1 MKKLVLFALV
11 GSLLTS
17 CVWRKFENQEDL
29 KNNYVGESAF
39 TEMTNMTDQAIDG
52 NLVWYKGKANCATIT
67 IDTTSN
73 PKVIVIDYGSTNCLC
88 DDGKNRRGAI
98 VTTFTGPYRQAGTV
112 ITHTPQNYYVNDYKI
127 EGTKIVTN
135 NGNDSNGDPFFTV
148 DIDGTITKPTG
159 EVFTYTSDRIRT
171 WVAGDNTPLNIF
183 DDQYEITGTASG
195 NNAQGGSYTIN
206 TVSPILFKVG
216 CKWPVS
222 GQLNI
227 DLSSLNHDI
236 GVDYG
241 NGNCDL
247 SFTATY
253 RGKTYTIYF

>member
-1 MKKLVLFALV
+1 MKKIFAIAIV
-11 GSLLTS
+11 GSFLTS
-17 CVWRKFENQEDL
+17 CNWGKFNNQEDL

-52 NLVWYKGKANCATIT
+52 NLVYYKGKANCATIT
-67 IDTTSN
+67 IDTTSS
-73 PKVIVIDYGSTNCLC
+73 PKVIVIDFGSTNCLC

-98 VTTFTGPYRQAGTV
+98 VTTFTGPYGQAGTV
-112 ITHTPQNYYVNDYKI
+112 ITHTPQDYYVNDYKI
-127 EGTKIVTN
+127 EGTKVVTN
-135 NGNDSNGDPFFTV
+135 NGTDGNGDPYFTV

-159 EVFTYTSDRIRT
+159 EVFTYMSDRIRT
-171 WVAGDNTPLNIF
+171 WIEGHATPLNIW
-183 DDQYEITGTASG
+183 DDEYEITGTASG
-195 NNAQGGSYTIN
+195 TNAQGGSYTISS
-206 TVSPILFKVG
+206 VSPIHYKLG

-222 GQLNI
+222 GILDI

-236 GVDYG
+236 TVDYG

-253 RGKTYTIYF
+253 RNKTYTIFF